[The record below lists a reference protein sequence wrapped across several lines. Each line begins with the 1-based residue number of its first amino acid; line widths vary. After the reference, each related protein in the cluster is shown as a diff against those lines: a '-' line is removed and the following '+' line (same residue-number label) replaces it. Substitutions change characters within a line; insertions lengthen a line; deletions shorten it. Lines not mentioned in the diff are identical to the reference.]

1 MLFNWGENECLRA
14 WKVDAS
20 GTIAFVAKSAEV
32 ASAGVAGRGGMPGGI
47 LAVSSNGKN
56 HNSGIVWATVPISGD
71 ANKFVVEGILR
82 AYDASRLNAT
92 PNADGTA
99 RLKLLWDS
107 KHIPGNHFN
116 FSKFCPPVVA
126 DGKVL
131 VPTYDG
137 RVDIYGLVAPPQ
149 EGPLPTNA
157 NM

>member
-1 MLFNWGENECLRA
+1 
-14 WKVDAS
+14 
-20 GTIAFVAKSAEV
+20 
-32 ASAGVAGRGGMPGGI
+32 MPGGI
-47 LAVSSNGKN
+47 LSVSSNGKTAN
-56 HNSGIVWATVPISGD
+56 TGIVWATTPILGD

-82 AYDASRLNAT
+82 AYDASKLDPINNT
-92 PNADGTA
+92 DGTA

-126 DGKVL
+126 DGKIL

-137 RVDIYGLVAPPQ
+137 RVDVYALVAPPHQ
-149 EGPLPTNA
+149 GPLPTNA